1 MIEPIILVHG
11 GAGDIPQCRV
21 PAKIDGVK
29 QAVRAGYKILLTG
42 GSALDAVEAAV
53 RVMED
58 DEAFNAGINVFFI
71 NTIIVFYG
79 CLFIFMS
86 CMPYR
91 KRISTH

>member
-71 NTIIVFYG
+71 NTIYG